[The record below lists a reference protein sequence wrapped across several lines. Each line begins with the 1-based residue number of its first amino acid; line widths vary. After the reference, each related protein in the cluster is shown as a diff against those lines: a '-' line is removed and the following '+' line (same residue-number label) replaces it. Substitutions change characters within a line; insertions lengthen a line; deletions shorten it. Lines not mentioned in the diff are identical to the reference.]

1 MKRIIF
7 LSLLVASPAFAECRN
22 GRYISGAL
30 ASDVTDT
37 TSTAVIAAQGSG
49 VRVDLVSVVVTN
61 SSTTAT
67 VVKVLNG
74 ATTKARNYAV
84 GSGGGFSVNF
94 GDAPIKGAANTAWNI
109 QAETTSAALQATFT
123 GCVVP

>member
-1 MKRIIF
+1 MKKAIL
-7 LSLLVASPAFAECRN
+7 LSLLLASTVSAECRN
-22 GRYISGAL
+22 GRYISGTL

-49 VRVDLVSVVVTN
+49 VRVDLQSVVVTN

-67 VVKVLNG
+67 VVKILNG
-74 ATTKARNYAV
+74 ATSKARNYAV

-123 GCVVP
+123 GCVNP